1 MFLMLIKA
9 QDAYKRRFVS
19 QVRLL
24 DFHALLPE
32 DGNKAE
38 LFFTELLE
46 SVISMAKAA
55 FVRMIAQS
63 ESAQKSGDF
72 SGFNISLDADQDG
85 GETLQV
91 DFIDGPA
98 SILH

>member
-1 MFLMLIKA
+1 MRCFI
-9 QDAYKRRFVS
+9 S

-38 LFFTELLE
+38 LVFTELLD

-55 FVRMIAQS
+55 FDRMIAQS
-63 ESAQKSGDF
+63 ESAKQTGDF
-72 SGFNISLDADQDG
+72 SGFTVTLASDQTD

-91 DFIDGPA
+91 GA
-98 SILH
+98 YC